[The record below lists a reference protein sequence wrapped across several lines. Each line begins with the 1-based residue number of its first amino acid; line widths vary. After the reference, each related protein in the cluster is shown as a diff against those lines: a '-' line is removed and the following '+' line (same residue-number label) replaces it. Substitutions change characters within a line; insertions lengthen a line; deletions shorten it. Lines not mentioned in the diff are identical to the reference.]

1 MKYSFIKILPLFL
14 GGFLFSQK
22 VGYSHQSKISSD
34 EMLETETACFTFV
47 VMISGFYSNFK
58 MYLSQNDILDKCNCR
73 KVMLNLTTMN
83 I

>member
-47 VMISGFYSNFK
+47 VMISGF
-58 MYLSQNDILDKCNCR
+58 
-73 KVMLNLTTMN
+73 
-83 I
+83 